1 MGPKG
6 ATLRATSEVESVEPS
21 DQEQRDRSHLQV
33 TILWQ
38 SILNLSSF
46 EVRSSFAELLVYSAI
61 ASIIMGTILTII
73 YCLSKPF
80 EKRDTLRTP

>member
-1 MGPKG
+1 
-6 ATLRATSEVESVEPS
+6 
-21 DQEQRDRSHLQV
+21 
-33 TILWQ
+33 
-38 SILNLSSF
+38 
-46 EVRSSFAELLVYSAI
+46 LVYSAI